1 MELRELV
8 GYSPWSHKRIGCDL
22 ATKQQQSIVC
32 SLGGVATSITFRR
45 LSKSGW
51 LVILVEAHLSCYQNE
66 SWSYPNETILQ
77 NFLKVK
83 VKCLCMF
90 GNMDTHIMIQGII
103 VFFPIRQIPMP
114 WRKNQDY
121 VSSKGQTCFENG
133 LNSLTAYGIKTTLF
147 AVCVRLREGFL
158 SSMSSSQRPQKA
170 KERKLRGELKRCRLS

>member
-1 MELRELV
+1 
-8 GYSPWSHKRIGCDL
+8 
-22 ATKQQQSIVC
+22 
-32 SLGGVATSITFRR
+32 
-45 LSKSGW
+45 
-51 LVILVEAHLSCYQNE
+51 
-66 SWSYPNETILQ
+66 
-77 NFLKVK
+77 
-83 VKCLCMF
+83 MF

-170 KERKLRGELKRCRLS
+170 KERRGELKRRRLS